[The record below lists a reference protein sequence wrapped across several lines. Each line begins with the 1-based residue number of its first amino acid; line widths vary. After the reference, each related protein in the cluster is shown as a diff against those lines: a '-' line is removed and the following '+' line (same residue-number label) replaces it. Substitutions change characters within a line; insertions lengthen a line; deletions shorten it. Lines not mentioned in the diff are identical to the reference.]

1 MASLFAE
8 RWFEELGEGERHRTR
23 GRTITEADVVAFA
36 GLTGD
41 FNPQHVD
48 AHWAEQSFYGE
59 RIAHGALILSY
70 ALGSMPMQ
78 PERVLAVRKIRD
90 VVFKRATHL
99 GDTIHSSVA
108 IQRLRD
114 VAPDYGLVGL
124 GLQTRD
130 QQERIVMRG
139 RFEVLWRKRPS
150 SPDPAR
156 QEADE

>member
-1 MASLFAE
+1 MAGLFAE

-23 GRTITEADVVAFA
+23 GRTITEADVVTFA

-48 AHWAEQSFYGE
+48 AHWAAQSFYGE

-78 PERVLAVRKIRD
+78 PERVLAVRGIKD

-99 GDTIHSSVA
+99 GDTIHSSVS

-114 VAPDYGLVGL
+114 VAPGFGLVGL
-124 GLQTRD
+124 GLRTSD
-130 QQERIVMRG
+130 QDERVVMRG
-139 RFEVLWRKRPS
+139 RFEVLWRKRPL
-150 SPDPAR
+150 PAGAAAE
-156 QEADE
+156 EAEG